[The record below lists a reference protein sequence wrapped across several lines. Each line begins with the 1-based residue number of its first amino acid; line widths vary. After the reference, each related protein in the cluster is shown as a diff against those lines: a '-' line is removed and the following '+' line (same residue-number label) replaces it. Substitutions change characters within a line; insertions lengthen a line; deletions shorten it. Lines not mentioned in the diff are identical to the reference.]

1 MISRMLICKAVLK
14 NQVRIL
20 SHFINIMYLSVLGT
34 LVEAYIDAVN
44 SGGVPCLENAVITLA
59 ERENSAA
66 VQKAADHYSEP
77 MTQRLSLHTDM
88 LQELLKVH
96 EACER
101 EGIVIFLRDSFKD
114 DKQIFQKKLSV
125 M

>member
-1 MISRMLICKAVLK
+1 
-14 NQVRIL
+14 
-20 SHFINIMYLSVLGT
+20 MYLSGLGT
-34 LVEAYIDAVN
+34 LVEAYVDAIN

-66 VQKAADHYSEP
+66 VQKASDHYSEP

-88 LQELLKVH
+88 LQELLEVH

-101 EGIVIFLRDSFKD
+101 EGIAIFLRDSFKD
-114 DKQIFQKKLSV
+114 DKRMFQKKLAV

>member
-34 LVEAYIDAVN
+34 LVDAYIDAVN

-59 ERENSAA
+59 
-66 VQKAADHYSEP
+66 
-77 MTQRLSLHTDM
+77 
-88 LQELLKVH
+88 
-96 EACER
+96 
-101 EGIVIFLRDSFKD
+101 
-114 DKQIFQKKLSV
+114 
-125 M
+125 